1 MIFWKIWLIMGAI
14 STVLESI
21 RAKAKT
27 LGRKIV
33 LTESD
38 DTRNLIAAQ
47 LLVEKGYAKPVLV
60 GDSDAIYALA
70 KENNISL
77 EGVEV
82 VDVEKTPNLQK
93 YIDLLSA
100 HKISENGREVE
111 KYQNFRITFALQLDT
126 FIKAHSQSHSLTVY
140 YLLIINLTYGVL
152 L

>member
-1 MIFWKIWLIMGAI
+1 MA
-14 STVLESI
+14 TVLESI

-77 EGVEV
+77 
-82 VDVEKTPNLQK
+82 
-93 YIDLLSA
+93 
-100 HKISENGREVE
+100 
-111 KYQNFRITFALQLDT
+111 
-126 FIKAHSQSHSLTVY
+126 
-140 YLLIINLTYGVL
+140 
-152 L
+152 